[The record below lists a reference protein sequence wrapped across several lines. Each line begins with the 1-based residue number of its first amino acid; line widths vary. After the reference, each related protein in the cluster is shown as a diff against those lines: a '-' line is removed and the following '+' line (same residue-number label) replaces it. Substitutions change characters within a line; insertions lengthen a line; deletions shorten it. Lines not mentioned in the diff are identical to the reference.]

1 MDKRGRSAQSIPLLW
16 METVPMNDSKT
27 TISEIK
33 ETLAAF
39 DRQRGWGAGHTALNL
54 AISISLE
61 ASELLEIFQWCG
73 PEEANKA
80 ARKTEREHFMEEL
93 ADVMI
98 YCIKLANRFDVDV
111 AGAIEDKMKKNA
123 EKYPVQQL

>member
-1 MDKRGRSAQSIPLLW
+1 
-16 METVPMNDSKT
+16 MNDKQT

-33 ETLAAF
+33 EKLADF

-54 AISISLE
+54 AISINLE

-73 PEEANKA
+73 SQEEANQA
-80 ARKTEREHFMEEL
+80 ARETDREHFMEEL

-98 YCIKLANRFDVDV
+98 YCVKLAHRFDVDI
-111 AGAIEDKMKKNA
+111 AAAIEDKMRKNA
-123 EKYPVQQL
+123 EKYPVKPL

>member
-1 MDKRGRSAQSIPLLW
+1 
-16 METVPMNDSKT
+16 MNDKQT

-33 ETLAAF
+33 KKLADF

-61 ASELLEIFQWCG
+61 AAELLEIFQWCG
-73 PEEANKA
+73 PEEANQA
-80 ARKTEREHFMEEL
+80 ARETEREHFMEEL

-98 YCIKLANRFDVDV
+98 YCVKLADRFDVDV
-111 AGAIEDKMKKNA
+111 AGAIEDKMRKNA
-123 EKYPVQQL
+123 MKYPVE